1 MDQIHKY
8 PAYTQY
14 FNIPAT
20 ILAAILCYQY
30 DVYDLSIDEHRYSI
44 IAIIVSILI
53 SGSLI
58 AITKSYRWGNDSEYE
73 SGHLGNFKQNYR
85 IGSYGIA
92 MFSFSGM
99 SYFCSYQRY
108 PISALFSFFVFN
120 ATSAMIYFVFVWEL
134 QPLCR
139 GMKYKKGWKDALVLC
154 SPVLG
159 ALVISFII
167 SICIVHFCE
176 MRKVWFAAL
185 YYVPQMFLNHQ
196 TCSTVQN
203 GEIELVQMKEKC
215 SPMKAIG
222 NQSA

>member
-108 PISALFSFFVFN
+108 PIVSCLE
-120 ATSAMIYFVFVWEL
+120 TL
-134 QPLCR
+134 
-139 GMKYKKGWKDALVLC
+139 
-154 SPVLG
+154 
-159 ALVISFII
+159 
-167 SICIVHFCE
+167 FCE
-176 MRKVWFAAL
+176 
-185 YYVPQMFLNHQ
+185 
-196 TCSTVQN
+196 
-203 GEIELVQMKEKC
+203 
-215 SPMKAIG
+215 
-222 NQSA
+222 